1 MDVRVVRSAGR
12 VKTVSAKI
20 VEGTLVVQAPA
31 HISDEKLAPIIA
43 RLQLRIGKREIKR
56 ALGDDDLQARVW
68 ALNEQ
73 YFGGTLIWASISWV
87 TNQEHR
93 WGSCTPTTGAI
104 RISHRL
110 AEVPP
115 FVLDYVIVHEL
126 AHLLEANHGPRFWA
140 LAERFPRSER
150 ARGYLM
156 ALAGEER
163 EDDM

>member
-1 MDVRVVRSAGR
+1 M
-12 VKTVSAKI
+12 T
-20 VEGTLVVQAPA
+20 
-31 HISDEKLAPIIA
+31 
-43 RLQLRIGKREIKR
+43 
-56 ALGDDDLQARVW
+56 
-68 ALNEQ
+68 
-73 YFGGTLIWASISWV
+73 YFGGTLAWTSIRWV

-93 WGSCTPTTGAI
+93 WGSCTPSSGVI

-126 AHLLEANHGPRFWA
+126 AHLVEANHGSRFWA

-163 EDDM
+163 EEDM

>member
-1 MDVRVVRSAGR
+1 MEVRVVRSAGR

-20 VEGTLVVQAPA
+20 VGDILVVRAPA

-56 ALGDDDLQARVW
+56 ALGDGDLQARAR

-73 YFGGTLIWASISWV
+73 YFGGTLTWASIGWV
-87 TNQEHR
+87 TNQEQR
-93 WGSCTPTTGAI
+93 WGSCTPSTGVI

-110 AEVPP
+110 AEVPA